1 MKKILLA
8 VTAALAI
15 TGCSQNEEFDNVAQ
29 NAEISFNTNVSKSTR
44 AILTENQNFEKFIAY
59 GYAHVGDAD
68 KVFDGTITS
77 VVMTG
82 ATYEKNGSAWATTGS
97 YYWPT
102 SGKVSFFGYAGVTAA
117 TYDKQD
123 GAFPTLTY
131 TTLEGIDKLED
142 LVVAQTANQSKPSNN
157 AAINLN
163 FKHALT
169 QVYFKLKGNDANLT
183 YTVKKI
189 ELLKVKT
196 KGTFTYG
203 NAPETSIGT
212 WEIDAA
218 SSTQDYVITLA
229 DPGQSVTGDAPATSL
244 NDASSQIMILMPQEL
259 KDVQVKVTY
268 SAKTKEGVEV
278 HSINEPVTVNLSGTW
293 TAGSKI
299 AYVLSLNGDVVNL
312 TGSADDT
319 SWTEKTDENTEI
331 NK

>member
-15 TGCSQNEEFDNVAQ
+15 TGCSQNEEFDNAAQ

-44 AILTENQNFEKFIAY
+44 AILTENKDFNKFIAY
-59 GYAHVGDAD
+59 GYAHGAD
-68 KVFDGTITS
+68 KNFDGTTTS
-77 VVMTG
+77 IVMDG
-82 ATYEKNGSAWATTGS
+82 ATYENNGSAWSTTGT

-102 SGKVSFFGYAGVTAA
+102 SGKVSFFGYAGVTTA

-123 GAFPTLTY
+123 AAFPTLTY

-142 LVVAQTANQSKPSNN
+142 LVVAQTANQSKPANN

-169 QVYFKLKGNDANLT
+169 QVYFKLKGNDANLK
-183 YTVKKI
+183 YTVSKI
-189 ELLKVKT
+189 ELLNVKT
-196 KGTFTYG
+196 TGTFTYA

-212 WEIDAA
+212 WETKDSPVLSYSID
-218 SSTQDYVITLA
+218 LA
-229 DPGQSVTGDAPATSL
+229 NQEITGDAPTTSL
-244 NDASSQIMILMPQEL
+244 NDASSQIMILMPQDL
-259 KDVQVKVTY
+259 TGVQVKVTY
-268 SAKTKEGVEV
+268 IAKKGDVEV
-278 HSINEPVTVNLSGTW
+278 HSVNDPVTVNLSGTW